1 MPENKETKMNSN
13 RSKTNEFV
21 FFNYK
26 TRPKYILLTDGSGL
40 PSADFKYPLQ
50 TGRRE
55 AGLVVNNVNDFL

>member
-1 MPENKETKMNSN
+1 MNREAEINSD
-13 RSKTNEFV
+13 RPRTNEPV
-21 FFNYK
+21 FFHYK
-26 TRPKYILLTDGSGL
+26 TRPRYILLTGGSGL